1 MTARE
6 DSIASKRKPAI
17 PSALGFEQKEVL
29 VLMNPK
35 SYQIT
40 ISALQKLL
48 IWLLHEEGNILKS
61 IKGWIIVAISM

>member
-48 IWLLHEEGNILKS
+48 I
-61 IKGWIIVAISM
+61 